1 MSPLASIF
9 YCEAT
14 IGSLATDVELM
25 QAKALSAIEYR
36 YNIMDEQAF
45 FALEVFEDSDKRIHR
60 RVRRKALSEL
70 PPGEVL
76 VRVKY
81 SSLNY
86 KDALSA
92 SGNRGVTKHYPH
104 TPGIDAAGTV
114 AESFDPQW
122 QSGDEVICTGY
133 DLGMNTSG
141 GFGQYIRVPGQWLVR
156 KPQGLSLL
164 ESMQFGTAGF
174 TAAQCL
180 LHLQHNA
187 ITPDKGDIL
196 VTGATGG
203 VGTVAILLL
212 HKLGYRVT
220 AVTGKA
226 SEHAFLRALGAAT
239 ILERQDLLQGGEKQ
253 LLPIRW
259 AGAIDTVG
267 GDMLATVVKSTGFDG
282 VVTSCGNAASGNLPL
297 TVYPFILRGVHLI
310 GVYSANCPLE
320 RRQLVWTKLASEW
333 KLDDLSRNCRRIAL
347 EQLDAEIRAMLGGQ
361 SRGRCVIDLEVGA

>member
-1 MSPLASIF
+1 MA
-9 YCEAT
+9 
-14 IGSLATDVELM
+14 
-25 QAKALSAIEYR
+25 
-36 YNIMDEQAF
+36 EQTFVAF
-45 FALEVFEDSDKRIHR
+45 EVSEDSDKTIR
-60 RVRRKALSEL
+60 RAIRLKTIDEL
-70 PPGEVL
+70 PPGDVL

-92 SGNRGVTKHYPH
+92 AGNRGVTKRYPH

-114 AESFDPQW
+114 IESVDPRW
-122 QSGDEVICTGY
+122 RSGDEVICTGY

-156 KPQGLSLL
+156 KPQRLSLL

-180 LHLQHNA
+180 LHLEHNA
-187 ITPDKGDIL
+187 ITPDKGEIL

-212 HKLGYRVT
+212 HKLGYRVA
-220 AVTGKA
+220 AVTGKTE
-226 SEHAFLRALGAAT
+226 EHGFLHTLGAST
-239 ILERQDLLQGGEKQ
+239 ILDRQEVLQNAANQ

-267 GDMLATVVKSTGFDG
+267 GDLLATVVKSMGFDG
-282 VVTSCGNAASGNLPL
+282 VVTCCGNAASGNLPL

-310 GVYSANCPLE
+310 GVFSANCPME
-320 RRQLVWTKLASEW
+320 RRQMVWNKLAGEW
-333 KLDDLSRNCRRIAL
+333 KLDELPRVCRLVAL
-347 EQLDAEIRAMLGGQ
+347 GQLDAEIRAMLAGQ
-361 SRGRCVIDLEVGA
+361 SKGRCVVDLEVGA

>member
-1 MSPLASIF
+1 MKELAFS
-9 YCEAT
+9 
-14 IGSLATDVELM
+14 
-25 QAKALSAIEYR
+25 
-36 YNIMDEQAF
+36 
-45 FALEVFEDSDKRIHR
+45 ALEVFEDADKSIHR
-60 RVRRKALSEL
+60 RVRQKALSEL
-70 PPGEVL
+70 PPGDVL
-76 VRVKY
+76 VRVRY

-92 SGNRGVTKHYPH
+92 NGNRGVTKHYPH

-114 AESFDPQW
+114 VDSVDPQW
-122 QSGDEVICTGY
+122 RSGEEVICTGY

-156 KPQGLSLL
+156 KPPGISLL

-180 LHLQHNA
+180 LHLQHNS
-187 ITPDKGDIL
+187 ITPDKGDIV

-212 HKLGYRVT
+212 HKLGYKVA

-239 ILERQDLLQGGEKQ
+239 IIERQELLRGSEKH

-259 AGAIDTVG
+259 IGAIDTVG
-267 GDMLATVVKSTGFDG
+267 GDMLATVVKSLGFDG

-297 TVYPFILRGVHLI
+297 TVYPFILRGIHLI
-310 GVYSANCPLE
+310 GVYSANCPMD
-320 RRQLVWTKLASEW
+320 RRQLVWEKLAGDW
-333 KLDDLSRNCRRIAL
+333 KLDDLSRNCRLIGL
-347 EQLDAEIRAMLGGQ
+347 GQLDAEIQAMLAGQ
-361 SRGRCVIDLEVGA
+361 SKGRCVVDLEVEA

>member
-1 MSPLASIF
+1 MEDLTF
-9 YCEAT
+9 
-14 IGSLATDVELM
+14 L
-25 QAKALSAIEYR
+25 
-36 YNIMDEQAF
+36 
-45 FALEVFEDSDKRIHR
+45 ALEAFEDSNKCIQR
-60 RVRRKALSEL
+60 RVRLKAVSEM
-70 PPGEVL
+70 PPGDVL
-76 VRVKY
+76 IRVRY

-114 AESFDPQW
+114 VESGVPQW
-122 QSGDEVICTGY
+122 QRGDEVICTGY

-141 GFGQYIRVPGQWLVR
+141 GFGQYIRVPGHWLVR
-156 KPQGLSLL
+156 KPQGLSLF
-164 ESMQFGTAGF
+164 ESMQLGTAGF

-180 LHLQHNA
+180 LHLQHNS

-212 HKLGYRVT
+212 NRLGYRVA

-226 SEHAFLRALGAAT
+226 AEHAFLGELGAAT
-239 ILERQDLLQGGEKQ
+239 ILERHELLQGGEKQ

-259 AGAIDTVG
+259 SGAIDTVG
-267 GDMLATVVKSTGFDG
+267 GDILVTVVKSTGFDG
-282 VVTSCGNAASGNLPL
+282 VVTCCGNAASGDLPL

-310 GVYSANCPLE
+310 GVYSANCPME
-320 RRQLVWTKLASEW
+320 RRQLVWQKLAGEW
-333 KLDDLSRNCRRIAL
+333 KLNELARMCRLIGL
-347 EQLDAEIRAMLGGQ
+347 GQLDTEIRAMLAGQ
-361 SRGRCVIDLEVGA
+361 SKGRCVVDLEVGV